1 VGERQ
6 RAAVALLQGPLPADP
21 AHPTTGALVCV
32 EKVQA
37 KGAQYP
43 SYQWRLGR
51 EPVPADEAIAK
62 MDATELSALVPLE
75 DTIRVLSP
83 DEEWERLTKVI
94 DPATVEQIRVGL

>member
-1 VGERQ
+1 
-6 RAAVALLQGPLPADP
+6 
-21 AHPTTGALVCV
+21 V

-43 SYQWRLGR
+43 SYQWGLGR

-83 DEEWERLTKVI
+83 EEEWERLTKVI
-94 DPATVEQIRVGL
+94 DPSTVEQIRAGL